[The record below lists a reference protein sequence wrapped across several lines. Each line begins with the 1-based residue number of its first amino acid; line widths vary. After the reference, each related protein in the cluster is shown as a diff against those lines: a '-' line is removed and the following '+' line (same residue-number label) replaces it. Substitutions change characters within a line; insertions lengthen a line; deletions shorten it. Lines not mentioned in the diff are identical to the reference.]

1 MGSLSPWH
9 WAILAVVV
17 ILLFGAKKLPD
28 AARSLGKSMRIF
40 KSEIREMQTENKAE
54 TSALGT
60 NTATQSEAP
69 AANPTPVQ
77 SQRVDAPTPSE
88 QGHSEARPA

>member
-40 KSEIREMQTENKAE
+40 KSELREMQTENKAE

-60 NTATQSEAP
+60 QGEASS
-69 AANPTPVQ
+69 ANPTPVQ